1 MKIQDIRARWVLDS
15 RGNPTVEAEVC
26 LACGVRASA
35 IVPSGASTGK
45 FEALE
50 LRDGEAA
57 FGGKGVS
64 QAVSNI
70 ENRVAPVLVG
80 MDASD
85 IDGIDRVMLDLD
97 GTPNKAQLGAN
108 AILAVSMACA
118 RAAATGL
125 RIPLYRFIGGLRA
138 NRLPVPF
145 FNVINGGAHADNP
158 VDIQEFM
165 IAPVGARNFAEGLRW
180 GAEIYQHLKKLLKQR
195 GLSTAV
201 GDEGGFAPALPS
213 SRAVLETVVQAIE
226 NAGYKPGEQVALALD
241 VAASE
246 LFSDGSY
253 NLPGEGKQGLSSADM
268 VAYYEEL
275 LAAFPLISIEDGL
288 DESDWD
294 GWQQLTSSLG
304 DRVTLIG
311 DDLLVTQVSRLQ
323 RSIDERSANG
333 ILIKLNQ
340 VGSVSETLATV
351 SLAQSRSF
359 AVMISHRS
367 GETED
372 TTIADL
378 AVGTAAGRLK
388 TGAPCRSERVAK
400 MNRLLRIEAELKGGG
415 VYGWL

>member
-26 LACGVRASA
+26 LESGVHASA

-50 LRDGEAA
+50 LRDGDAA

-64 QAVSNI
+64 KAVSNI
-70 ENRVAPVLVG
+70 ENRIAPVLVG

-85 IDGIDRVMLDLD
+85 ISGIDRVMLDLD

-108 AILAVSMACA
+108 AILAVSMACT
-118 RAAATGL
+118 RAAAAGL
-125 RIPLYRFIGGLRA
+125 NIPLYRLIGGLRA

-180 GAEIYQHLKKLLKQR
+180 GAEIYQQLKKILHKR

-213 SRAVLETVVQAIE
+213 SRAVLETVVGAIE
-226 NAGYKPGEQVALALD
+226 AAGYTPGEQVALALD

-253 NLPGEGKQGLSSADM
+253 NLPGEGKQGLTSADM
-268 VAYYEEL
+268 VAYYQEL
-275 LAAFPLISIEDGL
+275 LGSFPLISIEDGL

-294 GWQQLTSSLG
+294 GWKELTARLG
-304 DRVTLIG
+304 DRVSLVG

-323 RSIDERSANG
+323 RSIDERSCNA

-340 VGSVSETLATV
+340 VGSVSETLDTV

-359 AVMISHRS
+359 DVMISHRS

-378 AVGTAAGRLK
+378 AVGTAAGRIK